1 MEEVENKQ
9 TSSSESS
16 TRKGEQNPQAE
27 TSQENTDDIIAP
39 INIQS
44 SIEASISILG
54 DNTIPEHDETHS
66 PEVTDFPEIESN
78 STNASADQPIKQD
91 EYLLTDNSTST
102 SQETEQI
109 HQGAIAAESEPETLE
124 DINNRQRDGG
134 SIATAS
140 SDVDNLSTE
149 LSTSSSITKELPI
162 EPIGLFF

>member
-1 MEEVENKQ
+1 MEEVENKP

-16 TRKGEQNPQAE
+16 TRNGEQNPQAE

-44 SIEASISILG
+44 SISILG

-78 STNASADQPIKQD
+78 STNASVDQPIKQD

-109 HQGAIAAESEPETLE
+109 QQGAIAADSEPETLE

-134 SIATAS
+134 STATAS

-149 LSTSSSITKELPI
+149 LSTSSSITKEFPI
-162 EPIGLFF
+162 EPIGLFI